1 MFCKLFSESSTGH
14 LAILKLPCCPSKQKG
29 NFQKTYYKTFKTSGR
44 PTQYMYCVH
53 DQMDHPV
60 HIHMYDEKRTDLSL
74 SRSATRA
81 APNGASRASRAR
93 RCRWSSADTRDT
105 RFKVNNIFFSKT
117 IELLGN
123 HVRER
128 QQASIFREV

>member
-1 MFCKLFSESSTGH
+1 MKKELNLE
-14 LAILKLPCCPSKQKG
+14 
-29 NFQKTYYKTFKTSGR
+29 
-44 PTQYMYCVH
+44 
-53 DQMDHPV
+53 
-60 HIHMYDEKRTDLSL
+60 L

-81 APNGASRASRAR
+81 APNGASRASRAK
-93 RCRWSSADTRDT
+93 RCRSPSSADTRDT

-117 IELLGN
+117 IKLLGN